1 MSNRAKNILY
11 SLLLIGAIW
20 AVMKYRENK
29 SRTPV
34 RSEGSSMGTTWHVTA
49 FDPLQ
54 RNHQQAL
61 DSLLLLVNKSISTW
75 DSTSE
80 ISRFSRSEKGIRFEL
95 PYFLPPLRTSEA
107 VYQASSGAYD
117 PTVMPLVNAW
127 GFGPE
132 KITSPDTARIR
143 ETMMFIG
150 FHKIRITPDSLI
162 KSDSRVQLDF
172 SAIGQGYGADVL
184 TAWLKSKGVTDML
197 VELGGEGMAVGINR
211 ETGKP
216 WELGLVDPRDPNRF
230 IGYIHLKDRS
240 FSTSGNY
247 FNYREVNGV
256 RYSHTINPATGFPAE
271 RPIMSATVFAADCAT
286 ADAWATAFMTMGH
299 EKAIEVLAAHP
310 ELDACLI
317 WSVRGSSGKADGIG
331 KYLTKG
337 AEALITFEET
347 NP

>member
-1 MSNRAKNILY
+1 MSNRAKNIIY
-11 SLLLIGAIW
+11 SLILIAAVL

-49 FDPLQ
+49 FDPQQ
-54 RNHQQAL
+54 RNHQHAL
-61 DSLLLLVNKSISTW
+61 DSLLQLVNKSISTW

-80 ISRFSRSEKGIRFEL
+80 ISRFNRSARGIRFGL
-95 PYFLPPLRTSEA
+95 PYFLPPLQTSEK
-107 VYQASSGAYD
+107 VYNASGGAYD

-143 ETMMFIG
+143 ETMTFIG
-150 FHKIRITPDSLI
+150 FNKIRITPDSLI
-162 KSDSRVQLDF
+162 KPDPRMQLDF

-184 TAWLKSKGVTDML
+184 TAYLKTKGVTSML
-197 VELGGEGMAVGINR
+197 VELGGEGMAIGINQ
-211 ETGKP
+211 ESGKP
-216 WELGLVDPRDPNRF
+216 WELGLVDPRDPKQF

-256 RYSHTINPATGFPAE
+256 RYSHTIDPTTGFPAE
-271 RPIMSATVFAADCAT
+271 RAIMSATVFAGDCAT

-299 EKAIEVLAAHP
+299 EKAIEVLASHP

-317 WSVRGSSGKADGIG
+317 WSVPGKSGIG
-331 KYLTKG
+331 KHLTKG
-337 AEALITFEET
+337 AEAIITFEET

>member
-11 SLLLIGAIW
+11 SLILIGAVL
-20 AVMKYRENK
+20 AVMKYRESKN
-29 SRTPV
+29 RTPV
-34 RSEGSSMGTTWHVTA
+34 RTEGSSMGTTWHVTA
-49 FDPLQ
+49 FDPQ
-54 RNHQQAL
+54 HRNHQQAL
-61 DSLLLLVNKSISTW
+61 DSLLRLVNRSISTW
-75 DSTSE
+75 DSTAE
-80 ISRFSRSEKGIRFEL
+80 ISRFNRAARGIRFEL
-95 PYFLPPLRTSEA
+95 PYFLPPLKTSQLVYEA
-107 VYQASSGAYD
+107 SGGAYD

-132 KITSPDTARIR
+132 KITSPDTARVR
-143 ETMMFIG
+143 ETLTYIG
-150 FHKIRITPDSLI
+150 LNKITITGDSLI
-162 KSDSRVQLDF
+162 KTDSRVQLDF

-184 TAWLKSKGVTDML
+184 AAYLKSLGVTDML
-197 VELGGEGMAVGINR
+197 VELGGEGMAIGINQ
-211 ETGKP
+211 ESGKP

-240 FSTSGNY
+240 FSTSGSY

-256 RYSHTINPATGFPAE
+256 RYSHTINPSTGFPAE
-271 RPIMSATVFAADCAT
+271 RAIMSATVFAADCAT

-317 WSVRGSSGKADGIG
+317 WSVSDKSGRTGGIG
-331 KYLTKG
+331 KYLTRG
-337 AEALITFEET
+337 AETLITFDEN